1 MIVEIDKDSGFCFG
15 VTAAIERAEK
25 ELTKPQT
32 LFCLGDIVHNGVEC
46 QRLSNSGLKTIFY
59 DELPHLQAGAR
70 VLLRAHGEPPST
82 YQIAEKSNIELID
95 ATCPVVI
102 KLQKRIKERYYL
114 MDKERQ
120 QIVIYGQIGHA
131 EVQGLVGQTEENAIV
146 IESEKD
152 LDKIDFGKDIFLY
165 AQTTKS
171 SNGFQMIAETI
182 KNRMFNGACL
192 VSFNTICNQVSS
204 RRDKIRIF
212 ASRHDL
218 IIFVCGQKSSN
229 GKALFKECVEAN
241 PNSHMIE
248 NLDNI
253 ENRLFEGVES
263 VGICGATSTPSW
275 LMEECKKEINKRFN
289 NGNKD

>member
-1 MIVEIDKDSGFCFG
+1 
-15 VTAAIERAEK
+15 
-25 ELTKPQT
+25 
-32 LFCLGDIVHNGVEC
+32 
-46 QRLSNSGLKTIFY
+46 
-59 DELPHLQAGAR
+59 
-70 VLLRAHGEPPST
+70 
-82 YQIAEKSNIELID
+82 
-95 ATCPVVI
+95 
-102 KLQKRIKERYYL
+102 
-114 MDKERQ
+114 
-120 QIVIYGQIGHA
+120 
-131 EVQGLVGQTEENAIV
+131 
-146 IESEKD
+146 
-152 LDKIDFGKDIFLY
+152 
-165 AQTTKS
+165 
-171 SNGFQMIAETI
+171 
-182 KNRMFNGACL
+182 MFNGACL